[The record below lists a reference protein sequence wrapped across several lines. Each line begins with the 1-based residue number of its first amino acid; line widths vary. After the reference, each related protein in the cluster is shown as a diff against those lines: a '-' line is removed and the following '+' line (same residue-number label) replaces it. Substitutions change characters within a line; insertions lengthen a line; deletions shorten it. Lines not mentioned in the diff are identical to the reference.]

1 MLIKYCIESN
11 IFEIETNKD
20 VYLCVRTIDDCTYNI
35 FNSDAKL
42 LGQVQYLPNIQA
54 FISNYEGGN

>member
-1 MLIKYCIESN
+1 MLIKYSIESN

-20 VYLCVRTIDDCTYNI
+20 VYLCARTINDFTYNI
-35 FNSDAKL
+35 FNSNSEL
-42 LGQVQYLPNIQA
+42 LGQVQYLPQIQE